1 MQIYIFF
8 IFHFFFF
15 IFFVFLQHEP
25 KVANTFKKINIVSKK
40 GNELKPRIGFFGRR
54 NVGKSTMINW
64 LTGQQIAIVSDTAGT
79 TTDPVRKSMEI
90 GGIGPVVLV
99 DTAGIDDEGE
109 LGTLRVEKSM
119 AALAEVDLA
128 LLLYTEGNYGEP
140 EERVE
145 RWCSEHGTP
154 MLKLKRRVESGEW
167 KAESGK
173 EWKTVDK
180 ERLIEEMK
188 KALPE
193 SAYRG
198 HSLLG
203 DVIHQGDT
211 VVLVTPIDSSAPEGR
226 MILPQVQVLRD
237 LMDIHAV
244 AVFCQPEE
252 LETVFSA
259 QCSVFSDAT
268 RFGGSQLHT
277 KHLTLNTKLVV
288 TDSQA
293 FERVAAVVP
302 DEVPLTSFSVV
313 LARQKGLFN
322 EYLEGTKKIG
332 DLKDGDRVLLL
343 ESCTHNVTCED
354 IGRVKLPTALKK
366 ATGKNLQFDILAGND
381 AISNSSFLISNYSL
395 VIQCGGCVIT
405 AQQVKARLLP
415 ALEAGVPVSNYGLA
429 LAWCNGIYDR
439 ATKVFNFNQN

>member
-1 MQIYIFF
+1 M
-8 IFHFFFF
+8 
-15 IFFVFLQHEP
+15 
-25 KVANTFKKINIVSKK
+25 SKK

-90 GGIGPVVLV
+90 GGIGPVVLI
-99 DTAGIDDEGE
+99 DTAGVDDEGD
-109 LGTLRVEKSM
+109 LGRMRVEKSM

-128 LLLYTEGNYGEP
+128 LLLYTEWGEP

-145 RWCSEHGTP
+145 AWCREHGTP
-154 MLKLKRRVESGEW
+154 MMKVRT
-167 KAESGK
+167 KAEPI
-173 EWKTVDK
+173 DK
-180 ERLIEEMK
+180 EHLIKEIKE
-188 KALPE
+188 ALPE

-198 HSLLG
+198 RSLLG
-203 DVIHQGDT
+203 DVVFQGDT

-237 LMDIHAV
+237 LMDIHAQ
-244 AVFCQPEE
+244 AFFCQPEE
-252 LETVFSA
+252 LS
-259 QCSVFSDAT
+259 S
-268 RFGGSQLHT
+268 
-277 KHLTLNTKLVV
+277 TLVSLKESPALVV
-288 TDSQA
+288 TESQA
-293 FERVAAVVP
+293 FQKVAEIVP

-313 LARQKGLFN
+313 LARQKGLFR

-354 IGRVKLPTALKK
+354 IGRVKLPAALKK
-366 ATGKNLQFDILAGND
+366 ATGKDLKFDILAGGD
-381 AISNSSFLISNYSL
+381 AIPNSSFLISNYSL

-429 LAWCNGIYDR
+429 LAWCGGIFDR
-439 ATKVFNFNQN
+439 ATKIFRQ

>member
-1 MQIYIFF
+1 M
-8 IFHFFFF
+8 
-15 IFFVFLQHEP
+15 
-25 KVANTFKKINIVSKK
+25 K

-54 NVGKSTMINW
+54 NVGKSTMINF

-90 GGIGPVVLV
+90 GGIGPVVLI

-109 LGTLRVEKSM
+109 LGQMRVEKSM

-145 RWCSEHGTP
+145 RWCTEHGTP
-154 MLKLKRRVESGEW
+154 MLKVLT
-167 KAESGK
+167 
-173 EWKTVDK
+173 KTTPIDK
-180 ERLIEEMK
+180 EQLIEK
-188 KALPE
+188 IKRLLPE

-198 HSLLG
+198 RSLLG
-203 DVIHQGDT
+203 DVVHQGDT

-237 LMDIHAV
+237 LMDIHAQ
-244 AVFCQPEE
+244 AFFCQPQE
-252 LETVFSA
+252 LPS
-259 QCSVFSDAT
+259 
-268 RFGGSQLHT
+268 
-277 KHLTLNTKLVV
+277 TLAALKEPPALVV

-293 FERVAAVVP
+293 FKQVATIVP
-302 DEVPLTSFSVV
+302 EEVPLTSFSVV
-313 LARQKGLFN
+313 LARQKGLFK
-322 EYLEGTKKIG
+322 EYLKGTRKIG
-332 DLKDGDRVLLL
+332 ELKDGDRVLLL

-354 IGRVKLPTALKK
+354 IGRVKLPAALRK
-366 ATGKNLQFDILAGND
+366 ATGKELQCEVIGGQSPLPKDLSKYA
-381 AISNSSFLISNYSL
+381 L

-429 LAWCNGIYDR
+429 LAWCNGIFER
-439 ATKVFNFNQN
+439 ATRIFNNNPNQN

>member
-1 MQIYIFF
+1 M
-8 IFHFFFF
+8 
-15 IFFVFLQHEP
+15 
-25 KVANTFKKINIVSKK
+25 VSKK
-40 GNELKPRIGFFGRR
+40 GNELKPHIGFFGRR

-90 GGIGPVVLV
+90 GGIGPVVLI

-109 LGTLRVEKSM
+109 LGALRVEKSM

-128 LLLYTEGNYGEP
+128 LLLYTKDCYGEP

-145 RWCSEHGTP
+145 HWCKEHGTP
-154 MLKLKRRVESGEW
+154 MLKVLT
-167 KAESGK
+167 KAAPINKKALIAQIK
-173 EWKTVDK
+173 E
-180 ERLIEEMK
+180 
-188 KALPE
+188 ALPE

-198 HSLLG
+198 RSLLG
-203 DVIHQGDT
+203 DIISQGDT

-237 LMDIHAV
+237 LMDIHAQ
-244 AVFCQPEE
+244 AMFCQPEE
-252 LETVFSA
+252 LPSTL
-259 QCSVFSDAT
+259 AT
-268 RFGGSQLHT
+268 LKTMPR
-277 KHLTLNTKLVV
+277 LVV

-293 FERVAAVVP
+293 FNRVAADVLE
-302 DEVPLTSFSVV
+302 EVPLTSFSVV
-313 LARQKGLFN
+313 LARQKGLFAN
-322 EYLEGTKKIG
+322 YLEGTKKIG
-332 DLKDGDRVLLL
+332 DLKDGDRILLL

-354 IGRVKLPTALKK
+354 IGRVKLPAALRK
-366 ATGKNLQFDILAGND
+366 ATGKNLQCDVIGGQSPLPSDLSRYA
-381 AISNSSFLISNYSL
+381 L

-429 LAWCNGIYDR
+429 LAWCNGIFER
-439 ATKVFNFNQN
+439 ATKIFQQ

>member
-1 MQIYIFF
+1 M
-8 IFHFFFF
+8 
-15 IFFVFLQHEP
+15 
-25 KVANTFKKINIVSKK
+25 SK

-90 GGIGPVVLV
+90 GGIGPVVLI

-109 LGTLRVEKSM
+109 LGKQRVAKSM

-128 LLLYTEGNYGEP
+128 LLCFNEWGEP
-140 EERVE
+140 EDMVE
-145 RWCSEHGTP
+145 RWCTEHGTP
-154 MLKLKRRVESGEW
+154 MLKVRT
-167 KAESGK
+167 KAAPIDKDQLIAQIK
-173 EWKTVDK
+173 ET
-180 ERLIEEMK
+180 
-188 KALPE
+188 LPE

-198 HSLLG
+198 RSLLG
-203 DVIHQGDT
+203 DVVSAGDT

-237 LMDIHAV
+237 LMDIHAQ
-244 AVFCQPEE
+244 AFFCQPQE
-252 LETVFSA
+252 LTSI
-259 QCSVFSDAT
+259 
-268 RFGGSQLHT
+268 
-277 KHLTLNTKLVV
+277 LTSLKEPPTLVV

-293 FERVAAVVP
+293 FKQVAAVVP
-302 DEVPLTSFSVV
+302 ENVCLTSFSVV
-313 LARQKGLFN
+313 LARQKGLFQ
-322 EYLEGTKKIG
+322 EYLEGTRMIG
-332 DLKDGDRVLLL
+332 NLKDGDRVLLL

-354 IGRVKLPTALKK
+354 IGRVKLPTAMKK
-366 ATGKNLQFDILAGND
+366 ATGKELQCEVIGGQSPLPADLSQYAM
-381 AISNSSFLISNYSL
+381 

-429 LAWCNGIYDR
+429 LAWCNGIFER
-439 ATKVFNFNQN
+439 ATQIFRQ

>member
-1 MQIYIFF
+1 MI
-8 IFHFFFF
+8 
-15 IFFVFLQHEP
+15 
-25 KVANTFKKINIVSKK
+25 KKNYQVNK

-54 NVGKSTMINW
+54 NVGKSTMINF
-64 LTGQQIAIVSDTAGT
+64 LTGQQIAIVSETAGT
-79 TTDPVRKSMEI
+79 TTDPVKKSMEI
-90 GGIGPVVLV
+90 GGIGPVVLI
-99 DTAGIDDEGE
+99 DTAGIDDEGD
-109 LGTLRVEKSM
+109 LGKMRVEKSM

-128 LLLYTEGNYGEP
+128 LLLYTEGHYGEP

-154 MLKLKRRVESGEW
+154 MLKVLTQ
-167 KAESGK
+167 AAAI
-173 EWKTVDK
+173 DK
-180 ERLIEEMK
+180 EQLIDAIK

-198 HSLLG
+198 RSLLG
-203 DVIHQGDT
+203 DIVSQGDT

-237 LMDIHAV
+237 LMDIHAQ
-244 AVFCQPEE
+244 AFFCQPEE
-252 LETVFSA
+252 LS
-259 QCSVFSDAT
+259 S
-268 RFGGSQLHT
+268 
-277 KHLTLNTKLVV
+277 TLASLKKTPSLVV

-293 FERVAAVVP
+293 FQRVNQLTP
-302 DEVPLTSFSVV
+302 KEVPLTSFSVV
-313 LARQKGLFN
+313 LARQKGLFA
-322 EYLEGTKKIG
+322 EYLEGTRKIG
-332 DLKDGDRVLLL
+332 NLKNGDRVLLL

-366 ATGKNLQFDILAGND
+366 ATGKELQFDILGGQSPLPKELSQYA
-381 AISNSSFLISNYSL
+381 L

-429 LAWCNGIYDR
+429 LAWCNGIFER
-439 ATKVFNFNQN
+439 ATKIFNHD

>member
-1 MQIYIFF
+1 M
-8 IFHFFFF
+8 
-15 IFFVFLQHEP
+15 
-25 KVANTFKKINIVSKK
+25 K

-90 GGIGPVVLV
+90 GGIGPVVLI
-99 DTAGIDDEGE
+99 DTAGIDDEGK
-109 LGTLRVEKSM
+109 LGQMRVEKSM

-128 LLLYTEGNYGEP
+128 LLCFTEWGEP

-145 RWCSEHGTP
+145 RWCMEHGTSL
-154 MLKLKRRVESGEW
+154 LKVRTKADTVEPFHETAHEDIAISTVNKETFHETSLLK
-167 KAESGK
+167 A
-173 EWKTVDK
+173 
-180 ERLIEEMK
+180 IK

-198 HSLLG
+198 RSLLG
-203 DVIHQGDT
+203 DVVSQGDT

-237 LMDIHAV
+237 LMDIHAQ
-244 AVFCQPEE
+244 AFFCQPEE
-252 LETVFSA
+252 LPS
-259 QCSVFSDAT
+259 
-268 RFGGSQLHT
+268 
-277 KHLTLNTKLVV
+277 TLASLKEPPTLVI

-293 FERVAAVVP
+293 FKQVAAIVP
-302 DEVPLTSFSVV
+302 EDVCLTSFSVV
-313 LARQKGLFN
+313 LARQKGLFK
-322 EYLEGTKKIG
+322 EYLDGTRKIG

-354 IGRVKLPTALKK
+354 IGRVKLPAALKK
-366 ATGKNLQFDILAGND
+366 ATGKELHCDVIGGQSPLPTDL
-381 AISNSSFLISNYSL
+381 SQYSL

-415 ALEAGVPVSNYGLA
+415 AIEAGVPVSNYGLA
-429 LAWCNGIYDR
+429 LAWCNGIFER
-439 ATKVFNFNQN
+439 ATKLFQQ

>member
-1 MQIYIFF
+1 M
-8 IFHFFFF
+8 
-15 IFFVFLQHEP
+15 
-25 KVANTFKKINIVSKK
+25 SK
-40 GNELKPRIGFFGRR
+40 GNELKPRIGLFGRR
-54 NVGKSTMINW
+54 NAGKSSLVNY

-109 LGTLRVEKSM
+109 LGKQRVEKSM

-128 LLLYTEGNYGEP
+128 LLLFTTWGEP

-145 RWCSEHGTP
+145 RWCTEHGTAL
-154 MLKLKRRVESGEW
+154 LKIKTKSDLTENNGQTDNIFLFSIFDSQLK
-167 KAESGK
+167 
-173 EWKTVDK
+173 TP
-180 ERLIEEMK
+180 LIEAIK
-188 KALPE
+188 KAMPE

-198 HSLLG
+198 GSLLG
-203 DVIHQGDT
+203 DVVRQEDT

-237 LMDIHAV
+237 LMDIHAQ
-244 AVFCQPEE
+244 AFFCQPQE
-252 LETVFSA
+252 LAS
-259 QCSVFSDAT
+259 
-268 RFGGSQLHT
+268 
-277 KHLTLNTKLVV
+277 TLASLKEQPRLVV

-293 FERVAAVVP
+293 FKQVAAVVP

-313 LARQKGLFN
+313 LARQKGLFA
-322 EYLEGTKKIG
+322 EYLEGTRTIG
-332 DLKDGDRVLLL
+332 RLEDGDRVLLL

-354 IGRVKLPTALKK
+354 IGRVKLPAVLRR
-366 ATGKNLQFDILAGND
+366 ATGKELQCEVIGGQSPLPSDLSQYA
-381 AISNSSFLISNYSL
+381 L

-405 AQQVKARLLP
+405 RQQVHARLLP

-429 LAWCNGIYDR
+429 LAWCGGIFDR
-439 ATKVFNFNQN
+439 ATRIFNSTEKKTL

>member
-1 MQIYIFF
+1 M
-8 IFHFFFF
+8 
-15 IFFVFLQHEP
+15 
-25 KVANTFKKINIVSKK
+25 SK

-54 NVGKSTMINW
+54 NVGKSTMINF

-109 LGTLRVEKSM
+109 LGALRVERSM

-128 LLLYTEGNYGEP
+128 LLLYTEGGYGEP

-154 MLKLKRRVESGEW
+154 MLKVRTKGEPI
-167 KAESGK
+167 
-173 EWKTVDK
+173 DK
-180 ERLIEEMK
+180 EGLIAK
-188 KALPE
+188 IKDALPE

-198 HSLLG
+198 RSLLG
-203 DVIHQGDT
+203 DIVAQGDT

-237 LMDIHAV
+237 LMDLHAV

-252 LETVFSA
+252 LEVESGKWKVE
-259 QCSVFSDAT
+259 SP
-268 RFGGSQLHT
+268 R
-277 KHLTLNTKLVV
+277 LVI

-302 DEVPLTSFSVV
+302 EEVPLTSFSVV
-313 LARQKGLFN
+313 LARQKGLFE
-322 EYLEGTKKIG
+322 EYLAGTKKIG
-332 DLKDGDRVLLL
+332 ELKDGDRVLLL

-354 IGRVKLPTALKK
+354 IGRVKLPAALKK
-366 ATGKNLQFDILAGND
+366 ATGKDLQFDILAGND
-381 AISNSSFLISNYSL
+381 AIPNSSFLISNYSL
-395 VIQCGGCVIT
+395 VIQCGGCVIS
-405 AQQVKARLLP
+405 AQQVKARLLG

-429 LAWCNGIYDR
+429 LAWCNGIFDR
-439 ATKVFNFNQN
+439 ATRIFSREFS

>member
-1 MQIYIFF
+1 M
-8 IFHFFFF
+8 
-15 IFFVFLQHEP
+15 
-25 KVANTFKKINIVSKK
+25 SK

-109 LGTLRVEKSM
+109 LGRQRVEKSM

-128 LLLYTEGNYGEP
+128 LLLYTEDNYGEP
-140 EERVE
+140 EETVE
-145 RWCSEHGTP
+145 RWCREHGTP
-154 MLKLKRRVESGEW
+154 MLKILT
-167 KAESGK
+167 KAAPL
-173 EWKTVDK
+173 DK
-180 ERLIEEMK
+180 EALIAKIKET
-188 KALPE
+188 LPE

-198 HSLLG
+198 RSLLG
-203 DVIHQGDT
+203 DVVHQGDT

-237 LMDIHAV
+237 LMDIHAQ
-244 AVFCQPEE
+244 AFFCQPEE
-252 LETVFSA
+252 LPS
-259 QCSVFSDAT
+259 
-268 RFGGSQLHT
+268 
-277 KHLTLNTKLVV
+277 TLAALKESPRLVV

-293 FERVAAVVP
+293 FQRVNALTP

-313 LARQKGLFN
+313 LARQKGLFK
-322 EYLEGTKKIG
+322 EYLEGTRKIG
-332 DLKDGDRVLLL
+332 DLQDGDRVLML

-354 IGRVKLPTALKK
+354 IGRVKLPAALKK
-366 ATGKNLQFDILAGND
+366 ATGKDLQFDILAGND
-381 AISNSSFLISNYSL
+381 AIPHSSFLISNYSL

-429 LAWCNGIYDR
+429 LAWCNGIFDR
-439 ATKVFNFNQN
+439 ATRIFSHEFPRINH

>member
-1 MQIYIFF
+1 MQRYDFS
-8 IFHFFFF
+8 HTR
-15 IFFVFLQHEP
+15 L
-25 KVANTFKKINIVSKK
+25 KTFYTRVRFNSYFCSMKK

-90 GGIGPVVLV
+90 GGIGPVVLI

-109 LGTLRVEKSM
+109 LGRMRVEKSM

-128 LLLYTEGNYGEP
+128 LLLYTEGCYGEP
-140 EERVE
+140 EEMVE
-145 RWCSEHGTP
+145 RWCTEHGTP
-154 MLKLKRRVESGEW
+154 LLKVLTKS
-167 KAESGK
+167 API
-173 EWKTVDK
+173 DK
-180 ERLIEEMK
+180 EALIAQIKE
-188 KALPE
+188 ALPE

-198 HSLLG
+198 RSLLG
-203 DVIHQGDT
+203 DIVAPGDT

-237 LMDIHAV
+237 LMDIHAQ
-244 AVFCQPEE
+244 AFFCQPDE
-252 LETVFSA
+252 LTS
-259 QCSVFSDAT
+259 
-268 RFGGSQLHT
+268 
-277 KHLTLNTKLVV
+277 TLAALKEPPALVV

-293 FERVAAVVP
+293 FKQVAAIVP
-302 DEVPLTSFSVV
+302 DAVPLTSFSVV
-313 LARQKGLFN
+313 LARQKGLFL
-322 EYLEGTKKIG
+322 EYLQGTRKIG
-332 DLKDGDRVLLL
+332 NLKDGDRVLLL

-354 IGRVKLPTALKK
+354 IGRVKLPAALRK
-366 ATGKNLQFDILAGND
+366 ATGKELLCEVIGGQSPLPAHLSQY
-381 AISNSSFLISNYSL
+381 AL

-429 LAWCNGIYDR
+429 LAWCNGIFER
-439 ATKVFNFNQN
+439 ATKIFSS

>member
-1 MQIYIFF
+1 M
-8 IFHFFFF
+8 
-15 IFFVFLQHEP
+15 
-25 KVANTFKKINIVSKK
+25 SKK

-90 GGIGPVVLV
+90 GGIGPVVLI

-109 LGTLRVEKSM
+109 LGRMRVEKSM

-128 LLLYTEGNYGEP
+128 LLLYTEGCYGEP

-145 RWCSEHGTP
+145 RWCTEHGTP
-154 MLKLKRRVESGEW
+154 MLKVLT
-167 KAESGK
+167 K
-173 EWKTVDK
+173 EAPIDK
-180 ERLIEEMK
+180 EILIEQIK
-188 KALPE
+188 QALPE

-198 HSLLG
+198 RSLLG
-203 DVIHQGDT
+203 GVVGQGDT

-226 MILPQVQVLRD
+226 MILPQVQVLRN
-237 LMDIHAV
+237 LMDIHAQ
-244 AVFCQPEE
+244 AFFCQPEE
-252 LETVFSA
+252 LPS
-259 QCSVFSDAT
+259 
-268 RFGGSQLHT
+268 
-277 KHLTLNTKLVV
+277 TLAALKGAPQLVV

-293 FERVAAVVP
+293 FQKVAKIVP

-313 LARQKGLFN
+313 LARQKGLFK
-322 EYLEGTKKIG
+322 EYLEGTRRIG
-332 DLKDGDRVLLL
+332 ELKDGDRVLLL

-354 IGRVKLPTALKK
+354 IGRVKLPAALRK
-366 ATGKNLQFDILAGND
+366 ATGKELQFEIIGGASTATHYPL
-381 AISNSSFLISNYSL
+381 STTHYKL

-415 ALEAGVPVSNYGLA
+415 ALEAGVSVSNYGLA
-429 LAWCNGIYDR
+429 LAWCNGIFER
-439 ATKVFNFNQN
+439 ATKIFDND

>member
-1 MQIYIFF
+1 M
-8 IFHFFFF
+8 
-15 IFFVFLQHEP
+15 
-25 KVANTFKKINIVSKK
+25 SK

-54 NVGKSTMINW
+54 NVGKSTMINF
-64 LTGQQIAIVSDTAGT
+64 LTGQQVAIVSDTAGT

-109 LGTLRVEKSM
+109 LGALRVEKSM

-128 LLLYTEGNYGEP
+128 LLLYTEGSYGEP

-154 MLKLKRRVESGEW
+154 MLKVRTKGEPI
-167 KAESGK
+167 
-173 EWKTVDK
+173 DK
-180 ERLIEEMK
+180 EGLIAK
-188 KALPE
+188 IRDALPE

-198 HSLLG
+198 RSLLG
-203 DVIHQGDT
+203 DVVAQGDT

-237 LMDIHAV
+237 LMDLHAV

-252 LETVFSA
+252 LEVESGKWKVE
-259 QCSVFSDAT
+259 SP
-268 RFGGSQLHT
+268 R
-277 KHLTLNTKLVV
+277 LVI

-302 DEVPLTSFSVV
+302 EEVPLTSFSVV
-313 LARQKGLFN
+313 LARQKGLFE
-322 EYLEGTKKIG
+322 EYLSGTRKIG
-332 DLKDGDRVLLL
+332 ALKDGDRVLLL

-354 IGRVKLPTALKK
+354 IGRVKLPAALKK
-366 ATGKNLQFDILAGND
+366 ATGKDLQFDILAGND
-381 AISNSSFLISNYSL
+381 AIPNSSFLISNYSL
-395 VIQCGGCVIT
+395 VIQCGGCVIS
-405 AQQVKARLLP
+405 AQQVKARLLG

-429 LAWCNGIYDR
+429 LAWCNGIFDR
-439 ATKVFNFNQN
+439 ATRIFHTNFHELTIN

>member
-1 MQIYIFF
+1 M
-8 IFHFFFF
+8 
-15 IFFVFLQHEP
+15 
-25 KVANTFKKINIVSKK
+25 SK

-54 NVGKSTMINW
+54 NVGKSTMINF

-90 GGIGPVVLV
+90 GGIGPVVLI

-109 LGTLRVEKSM
+109 LGALRVEKSM

-128 LLLYTEGNYGEP
+128 LLLYTEGGYGEP

-154 MLKLKRRVESGEW
+154 MLKVRTKGEPI
-167 KAESGK
+167 
-173 EWKTVDK
+173 DK
-180 ERLIEEMK
+180 EGLIAK
-188 KALPE
+188 IKDALPE

-198 HSLLG
+198 RSLLG
-203 DVIHQGDT
+203 DVVAEGDT

-237 LMDIHAV
+237 LMDLHAV

-252 LETVFSA
+252 LEVESGKWKVE
-259 QCSVFSDAT
+259 SP
-268 RFGGSQLHT
+268 R
-277 KHLTLNTKLVV
+277 LVV

-302 DEVPLTSFSVV
+302 EEVPLTSFSVV
-313 LARQKGLFN
+313 LARQKGFFE
-322 EYLEGTKKIG
+322 EYLSGTKRIG
-332 DLKDGDRVLLL
+332 ELKDGDRVLLL

-354 IGRVKLPTALKK
+354 IGRVKLPAALKK
-366 ATGKNLQFDILAGND
+366 ATGKDLQFDILAGND
-381 AISNSSFLISNYSL
+381 AIPNSSFLISNYSL
-395 VIQCGGCVIT
+395 VIQCGGCVIS
-405 AQQVKARLLP
+405 AQQVKARLLG

-429 LAWCNGIYDR
+429 LAWCNGIFER
-439 ATKVFNFNQN
+439 ATRIFSHEFPRINH

>member
-1 MQIYIFF
+1 M
-8 IFHFFFF
+8 
-15 IFFVFLQHEP
+15 
-25 KVANTFKKINIVSKK
+25 KK

-54 NVGKSTMINW
+54 NVGKSTMINL

-90 GGIGPVVLV
+90 GGIGPVLLI

-109 LGTLRVEKSM
+109 LGALRVDKSM

-128 LLLYTEGNYGEP
+128 LLLYTEWGEP
-140 EERVE
+140 EEKVE
-145 RWCSEHGTP
+145 TWCMEHGTP
-154 MLKLKRRVESGEW
+154 ILKVLT
-167 KAESGK
+167 KAAPIDKDWLIVQIK
-173 EWKTVDK
+173 E
-180 ERLIEEMK
+180 
-188 KALPE
+188 ALPE

-198 HSLLG
+198 RSLLG
-203 DVIHQGDT
+203 DVVTAGDT

-237 LMDIHAV
+237 LMDLHSMAY
-244 AVFCQPEE
+244 FCQPEE
-252 LETVFSA
+252 LPSTL
-259 QCSVFSDAT
+259 AT
-268 RFGGSQLHT
+268 LKEPPQ
-277 KHLTLNTKLVV
+277 LVV
-288 TDSQA
+288 TDSQV
-293 FERVAAVVP
+293 FHMVATIVP
-302 DEVPLTSFSVV
+302 EEIPLTSFSVV
-313 LARQKGLFN
+313 LARQKGLFQ

-354 IGRVKLPTALKK
+354 IGRVKLPALLQK
-366 ATGKNLQFDILAGND
+366 ATGKKLQFDILAGND
-381 AISNSSFLISNYSL
+381 TLSPFTSHLSPYAL

-429 LAWCNGIYDR
+429 LAWCNGIFDR
-439 ATKVFNFNQN
+439 ATKIFKQ